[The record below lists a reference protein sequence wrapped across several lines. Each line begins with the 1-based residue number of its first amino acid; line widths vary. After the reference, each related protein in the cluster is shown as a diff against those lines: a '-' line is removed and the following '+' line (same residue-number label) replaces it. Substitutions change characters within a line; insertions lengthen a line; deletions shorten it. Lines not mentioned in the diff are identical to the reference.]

1 MKNWQKF
8 LTKYFIEFNVIV
20 LGISTSYF
28 VENFREE
35 REYENKEKQIIEE
48 LISEFNIQ
56 LIQLT
61 KRELLFEK
69 DYRIIK
75 FITSNDN
82 DFNSISE
89 DISKLSHIKTSILD
103 MRYFSPPRDIY
114 NSIVNEG
121 LFKYLK
127 SDKLKI
133 KLNKL
138 YQSDYE
144 YIIGNI
150 EAEGIYLD
158 NIIFY
163 VTENHPNLYATLS
176 KRDRVTENQI
186 NKVVNLIR
194 EDKILLSKLKIKENK
209 MRIKLYLLKNYMND
223 SREISSLLDS
233 LSLIR

>member
-20 LGISTSYF
+20 LGITTSYF
-28 VENFREE
+28 VENYREE
-35 REYENKEKQIIEE
+35 REFEKKEKQIIEE
-48 LISEFNIQ
+48 LISEFKIQ
-56 LIQLT
+56 STLLNNR
-61 KRELLFEK
+61 KELFEK

-75 FITSNDN
+75 FITSNEG
-82 DFNSISE
+82 DFGLINE
-89 DISKLSHIKTSILD
+89 DVTKFSQIKTSILD

-144 YIIGNI
+144 YLIGNI
-150 EAEGIYLD
+150 HAEGIYLD

-163 VTENHPNLYATLS
+163 VTEKHPSLFSILS
-176 KRDRVTENQI
+176 KRDEVSQKQI
-186 NKVVNLIR
+186 EDVVNLIR
-194 EDKILLSKLKIKENK
+194 DDKVLVSKLKIKENK
-209 MRIKLYLLKNYMND
+209 MRIKLYLLNNYMDD
-223 SREISSLLDS
+223 SRDIASILDS
-233 LSLIR
+233 LSSIY

>member
-75 FITSNDN
+75 FIASNDN

-89 DISKLSHIKTSILD
+89 DISKLSQIKTSILD

-133 KLNKL
+133 KL
-138 YQSDYE
+138 
-144 YIIGNI
+144 
-150 EAEGIYLD
+150 
-158 NIIFY
+158 
-163 VTENHPNLYATLS
+163 V
-176 KRDRVTENQI
+176 
-186 NKVVNLIR
+186 
-194 EDKILLSKLKIKENK
+194 
-209 MRIKLYLLKNYMND
+209 
-223 SREISSLLDS
+223 IS
-233 LSLIR
+233 I

>member
-35 REYENKEKQIIEE
+35 REYDDKEKQIIEE

-56 LIQLT
+56 SIQLN
-61 KRELLFEK
+61 KRKLLFEK

-75 FITSNDN
+75 FITSSDD
-82 DFNSISE
+82 DFSPISE
-89 DISKLSHIKTSILD
+89 DISKFSQIKTSILD

-144 YIIGNI
+144 YLIGNI
-150 EAEGIYLD
+150 DAEGIYLD

-163 VTENHPNLYATLS
+163 VTEKHPNLFSTLS
-176 KRDRVTENQI
+176 KRDKVSENQI
-186 NKVVNLIR
+186 KEVVNLIR
-194 EDKILLSKLKIKENK
+194 EDRVLISKLKIKENK

-223 SREISSLLDS
+223 SRDIASILDS
-233 LSLIR
+233 LSSIR

>member
-35 REYENKEKQIIEE
+35 REYDDKEKQIIEE

-56 LIQLT
+56 SIQLN
-61 KRELLFEK
+61 KRKLLFEK

-75 FITSNDN
+75 FVTSSDN
-82 DFNSISE
+82 DFSLISE
-89 DISKLSHIKTSILD
+89 DISKFSQIKTSILD

-144 YIIGNI
+144 YLIGNI
-150 EAEGIYLD
+150 DAEGIYLD

-163 VTENHPNLYATLS
+163 VTEKHPNLFSTLS
-176 KRDRVTENQI
+176 KRDTVSENQI
-186 NKVVNLIR
+186 KEVVNLIR
-194 EDKILLSKLKIKENK
+194 EDRVLISKLKIKENK

-223 SREISSLLDS
+223 SRDIASILDS
-233 LSLIR
+233 LSSIR

>member
-82 DFNSISE
+82 DFNSIIE
-89 DISKLSHIKTSILD
+89 DISKLSQIKTSILD

-163 VTENHPNLYATLS
+163 VTENHPNLYTTLS
-176 KRDRVTENQI
+176 KSDKVTENQI
-186 NKVVNLIR
+186 KKVVNLIR

-209 MRIKLYLLKNYMND
+209 MRIKLFLLKNYMND
-223 SREISSLLDS
+223 SREITSLLDS

>member
-20 LGISTSYF
+20 LGITTSYF
-28 VENFREE
+28 VENYREE
-35 REYENKEKQIIEE
+35 REFEIKEKQIIEE
-48 LISEFNIQ
+48 LISEFKIQ
-56 LIQLT
+56 STLLNNR
-61 KRELLFEK
+61 KELFEK

-75 FITSNDN
+75 FITSNEG
-82 DFNSISE
+82 DFGLINE
-89 DISKLSHIKTSILD
+89 DVTKFSQIKTSILD

-144 YIIGNI
+144 YLIGNI
-150 EAEGIYLD
+150 HAEGIYLD

-163 VTENHPNLYATLS
+163 VTEKHPSLFSILS
-176 KRDRVTENQI
+176 KRDEVSQKQI
-186 NKVVNLIR
+186 EDVVNLIR
-194 EDKILLSKLKIKENK
+194 DDKVLVSKLKIKENK
-209 MRIKLYLLKNYMND
+209 MRIKLYLLNNYMND
-223 SREISSLLDS
+223 SRDIASILDS
-233 LSLIR
+233 LSSIY

>member
-75 FITSNDN
+75 FIASNDN

-89 DISKLSHIKTSILD
+89 DISKLSQIKTSILD
-103 MRYFSPPRDIY
+103 MRYFSPLRDIY

-133 KLNKL
+133 KL
-138 YQSDYE
+138 
-144 YIIGNI
+144 
-150 EAEGIYLD
+150 
-158 NIIFY
+158 
-163 VTENHPNLYATLS
+163 V
-176 KRDRVTENQI
+176 
-186 NKVVNLIR
+186 
-194 EDKILLSKLKIKENK
+194 
-209 MRIKLYLLKNYMND
+209 
-223 SREISSLLDS
+223 IS
-233 LSLIR
+233 I

>member
-35 REYENKEKQIIEE
+35 REYETKEKQIIEE

-75 FITSNDN
+75 FITSNDD

-89 DISKLSHIKTSILD
+89 DISKLSQIKTSILD

-186 NKVVNLIR
+186 KKVVNLIR

-223 SREISSLLDS
+223 SREITSLLDS
-233 LSLIR
+233 LSFIR

>member
-20 LGISTSYF
+20 LGISTSYL

-35 REYENKEKQIIEE
+35 REYEIKEKQIIEE
-48 LISEFNIQ
+48 LISEFKIQ
-56 LIQLT
+56 STQLN
-61 KRELLFEK
+61 KRKVLFEK

-75 FITSNDN
+75 FITSSEN
-82 DFNSISE
+82 DFSLINE
-89 DISKLSHIKTSILD
+89 DVSKFSQIKTSILD

-144 YIIGNI
+144 YLIGNI
-150 EAEGIYLD
+150 DAEGIYLD

-163 VTENHPNLYATLS
+163 VTEKHPALFSLLS
-176 KRDRVTENQI
+176 KRDEISENQI
-186 NKVVNLIR
+186 KEVVHLIR
-194 EDKILLSKLKIKENK
+194 DDEVLVSKLKIKENK
-209 MRIKLYLLKNYMND
+209 MRIKLYLLNNYMND
-223 SREISSLLDS
+223 SRDIASILDS
-233 LSLIR
+233 LSSIQ